1 MLSSPRQA
9 MIVNGFSKL
18 RLRDMAVS
26 GNGENVAYLWQFL
39 MGQVNGW
46 ICMYIYIYMVGTI
59 SYYLPIYYMLIS

>member
-1 MLSSPRQA
+1 MIFGVPLSFHDLMLPSPRQA

-39 MGQVNGW
+39 TGQVNGW
-46 ICMYIYIYMVGTI
+46 ICIYI
-59 SYYLPIYYMLIS
+59 